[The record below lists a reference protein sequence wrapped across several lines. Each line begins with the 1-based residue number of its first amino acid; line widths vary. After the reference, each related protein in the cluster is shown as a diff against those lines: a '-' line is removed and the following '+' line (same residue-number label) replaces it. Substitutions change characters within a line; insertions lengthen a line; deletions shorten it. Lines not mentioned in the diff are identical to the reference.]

1 MMMGII
7 RKFLGG
13 VPVLL
18 SVVAYTT
25 FCQLSQNSRQ
35 DPYPM
40 YTALDPHTFLYTRA
54 KEEMKGHDPVYE
66 WSEMF
71 ALHLSPFG
79 QNAHCARDINKC
91 IVGCGDIDG
100 RWSLIP
106 LLFGEFPTGVQN
118 YPSATLIAA
127 QQKLFPNDVPGHISV
142 PQDVAEPCLCCN
154 LAESTSQGPVV
165 EANCEDV
172 ASTCYAS
179 LGDKAIAGLGFLN
192 FPVTYRK
199 RGLRA
204 EFDFQITKGLGLML
218 QAGFADIFQVG
229 AFQMCDT
236 GSACCAKGEVTR
248 ENVQSYLVCKYKQIA
263 EDLCY
268 DLCRFHEVG
277 IEDFRAAAWWR
288 RAFPVNKDRDSW
300 SEFLVIPF
308 AEIGA
313 QIACGKEKCPDRVFS
328 VPFGNNGH
336 HSVGGVLGIDLDFV
350 DTVAIGTE
358 VGFTHFFSRDYC
370 NHPMPTNIYQSGI
383 YPFRT
388 DYTLCPGFNWQFG
401 LKMQAYHFLDRLS
414 CYFQYMIVT
423 HRCDSIKLKKCDPAF
438 KPEALERRSCWQTQ
452 FGNIGL
458 YYDISPA
465 ITLGMLW
472 QAPFKQKGV
481 YRSTT
486 LLFSVAAF
494 F

>member
-1 MMMGII
+1 MIDTI
-7 RKFLGG
+7 QKSLHIAPF
-13 VPVLL
+13 VLL
-18 SVVAYTT
+18 VVSFTS
-25 FCQLSQNSRQ
+25 FCQLSQYSRQ

-40 YTALDPHTFLYTRA
+40 YTALDPHTFLYTRI
-54 KEEMKGHDPVYE
+54 KEEMKGHDPIYE
-66 WSEMF
+66 WSEFF
-71 ALHLSPFG
+71 AFHFSPFG
-79 QNAHCARDINKC
+79 QNANCARDINKC
-91 IVGCGDIDG
+91 IIGCGDIDG

-106 LLFGEFPTGVQN
+106 LLFGEFPQGVQN

-127 QQKLFPNDVPGHISV
+127 QQKLFPNDIPGHISV
-142 PQDVAEPCLCCN
+142 PQDIAEPCLCCN
-154 LAESTSQGPVV
+154 LEETQEKDSLT

-172 ASTCYAS
+172 ATTCYES
-179 LGDKAIAGLGFLN
+179 TGNEAIAGLGFLN
-192 FPVTYRK
+192 FPVRYRK

-204 EFDFQITKGLGLML
+204 EFDFQITKGLGIML
-218 QAGFADIFQVG
+218 QTGFADICQSG
-229 AFQMCDT
+229 AFQICET
-236 GSACCAKGEVTR
+236 GTACCATGDITK

-277 IEDFRAAAWWR
+277 IEDFRATAWWR
-288 RAFPVNKDRDSW
+288 RAFPVNKDRDGW
-300 SEFLVIPF
+300 SELLAIPF
-308 AEIGA
+308 AEFGA
-313 QIACGKEKCPDRVFS
+313 QIACGKEKCPNKVFS

-350 DTVAIGTE
+350 DTVAIGAE
-358 VGFTHFFSRDYC
+358 FGLTHFFSRDYC
-370 NHPMPTNIYQSGI
+370 NQPMPTSIYQSGI

-388 DYTLCPGFNWQFG
+388 DYSVCPGLNWQFG

-423 HRCDSIKLKKCDPAF
+423 HRNDSIKLKKCDPAF
-438 KPEALERRSCWQTQ
+438 KPEALECRSCWQTQ
-452 FGNIGL
+452 FGNIGF

-486 LLFSVAAF
+486 LLFSFTAF